1 MGPRLR
7 VALATIALATAALTP
22 AALTP
27 VGPVGADGNEV
38 PGSPG
43 LSTSITAGLDHTC
56 VRTASGSLRCWG
68 RNQAGQLGHG
78 DTRNLGDDPGEIR
91 SELLAVPL
99 GTRRAAL
106 ATSAGAAHT
115 CAILD
120 GGTLKCWGNG
130 GVLGDGAN
138 TTRGDE
144 PGEMGD
150 ALPAAALG
158 SGHTATAVTG
168 GSGHGC
174 AVDDAAGLWCW
185 GNGFQGQLGTGS
197 VSIYFSPVPVSLG
210 TGRTVETVSAG
221 DNHTCALLDD
231 GRLKCWGL
239 GGSGRLGITVPG
251 ANANAGDAPGE
262 MGDALPAVDLGTGR
276 TAIAVSA
283 GSRHTCALLDD
294 ATVKC
299 WGDNQYGQLGL
310 GDTDDRGDTP
320 GEMGDALAIVPVTAS
335 AVEGTVST
343 PESDPLTGVLVAV
356 LRADDLTLAAAVGDT
371 DSSFTVD
378 VAPGQYFLY
387 VIEATGAYQSG
398 WHGSPTP
405 VTVDA
410 GQTTSVELVPPRARG
425 AVTGTVT
432 ETGTGAP
439 LAGVWAVSLA
449 TSTGGVE
456 RVVATGPGGQ
466 YAIDEVAAGSHLLA
480 FVDPAG
486 GHASRFHPDAPAAPG
501 ATPVVVA
508 PGAATTADGTL
519 PSQSVPGHGAALS
532 GTVRESG
539 TGAPLADVRVVALR
553 SSDFTMARGTTT
565 NAAGN
570 YTLNVPLGQAFRVA
584 FLDPAGAHAS
594 EWYDD
599 QPGTSLATSVAV
611 TSPATAHASLERTT
625 GRLDGTVTRSGGAP
639 AAGVW
644 AVAVGADGVA
654 GAATTGADGGYELAP
669 LSAGTYRVAF
679 VDPATAHTEYWL
691 DAPDHA
697 TASVFV
703 IDAGHTTTI
712 DADLGP

>member
-1 MGPRLR
+1 G
-7 VALATIALATAALTP
+7 
-22 AALTP
+22 
-27 VGPVGADGNEV
+27 
-38 PGSPG
+38 
-43 LSTSITAGLDHTC
+43 DHTC
-56 VRTASGSLRCWG
+56 
-68 RNQAGQLGHG
+68 
-78 DTRNLGDDPGEIR
+78 
-91 SELLAVPL
+91 AV
-99 GTRRAAL
+99 
-106 ATSAGAAHT
+106 
-115 CAILD
+115 
-120 GGTLKCWGNG
+120 
-130 GVLGDGAN
+130 
-138 TTRGDE
+138 
-144 PGEMGD
+144 
-150 ALPAAALG
+150 
-158 SGHTATAVTG
+158 
-168 GSGHGC
+168 
-174 AVDDAAGLWCW
+174 
-185 GNGFQGQLGTGS
+185 
-197 VSIYFSPVPVSLG
+197 
-210 TGRTVETVSAG
+210 
-221 DNHTCALLDD
+221 LDD
-231 GRLKCWGL
+231 DTL
-239 GGSGRLGITVPG
+239 
-251 ANANAGDAPGE
+251 
-262 MGDALPAVDLGTGR
+262 
-276 TAIAVSA
+276 
-283 GSRHTCALLDD
+283 
-294 ATVKC
+294 KC